1 MDIEFLYTKDYYKDI
16 QEGSRRSAK
25 EIVPLVLELIQPRSV
40 IDVGCGVGTWL
51 SVFKECGVRDIIG
64 VDGGYIEKGMLQI
77 PQERFLSFDLSEPL
91 RMERQFDLVV
101 SLEVAEHLPTKCA
114 ERFVDSLVRLGP
126 VILFSAAI
134 PFQGGE
140 QHINEQWP
148 DYWVKY
154 FQQKGYVVIDCI
166 REKIWQNTNVE
177 MWYAQNILMFVRQNY
192 LENYPLLKK
201 MVENTVT
208 SQLSIVHPRRY
219 LALQEKWIML
229 QTQLQSVQMQLQSIL
244 NSKSY
249 RLLSYLGSNLKKLP
263 LVRYMLKHML
273 DFLFSLYMTF
283 CKKAEKGSPGK

>member
-1 MDIEFLYTKDYYKDI
+1 MDVEYLYTEDYYKDI

-64 VDGGYIEKGMLQI
+64 VDGGYIDKKMLQI
-77 PQERFLSFDLSEPL
+77 PKERFLSFDLREPL
-91 RMERQFDLVV
+91 RMDRQFDLVV
-101 SLEVAEHLPTKCA
+101 SLEVAEHLPGECA
-114 ERFVDSLVRLGP
+114 ERFVDNLVRLGP

-177 MWYAQNILMFVRQNY
+177 MWYAQNILMFVRQDY
-192 LENYPLLKK
+192 LKNYPLLKNE
-201 MVENTVT
+201 VENTAT
-208 SQLSIVHPRRY
+208 SQLSIVHPRKY
-219 LALQEKWIML
+219 LALQEKWAML
-229 QTQLQSVQMQLQSIL
+229 QTQLQSIQMQLQLIL

-249 RLLSYLGSNLKKLP
+249 RLLSYFGSKLKKLP
-263 LVRYMLKHML
+263 LIRDILKRMLG
-273 DFLFSLYMTF
+273 FLFGLHMRF
-283 CKKAEKGSPGK
+283 CKKAEKSCPGK